1 MPRRQTSR
9 KRKNGGGNTCT
20 GAKKKTLAQLM
31 EEEAAAAKQ
40 ELDEIK
46 TALKVLNHFEYGT
59 SITEEEITTYNSV
72 LDKINSNFKD
82 GIDGKSDLTKLYS
95 SNKTTTFVSL
105 CNKFRTSLLSYLKEM
120 FLRILSFPNNKK
132 YKLSE
137 SELKCITEEEK
148 KKITERS
155 LLLKSQKELTES
167 EKVERENAVKRR
179 LDEQRAF
186 IIKSDY
192 DETVLHLCTFKSPT
206 LSADMSEQDVAYCAF
221 TMRNGVNLKNYSK
234 RFVIPSYKEWVQIV
248 KDANIEKPNFKQ
260 WLLDQN
266 KITAFDAN
274 FMEKIE
280 NITREYN
287 SNPTKLRYP
296 RAPTMEEWIK
306 INEAAE
312 RSKTP
317 APILDDEWLIKNNI
331 RGYKNA
337 NPTPGDKT
345 IAKTFGKTRR
355 RTKTPQ

>member
-1 MPRRQTSR
+1 MPRRQSTR

-20 GAKKKTLAQLM
+20 SSKKKTLAQLM

-46 TALKVLNHFEYGT
+46 TALKVLNHFELGIL
-59 SITEEEITTYNSV
+59 ITKEEITTYNSV
-72 LDKINSNFKD
+72 LYKINSNFKD

-95 SNKTTTFVSL
+95 SNKTQAFVSL
-105 CNKFRTSLLSYLKEM
+105 CNKFRTSLLSYLKQE
-120 FLRILSFPNNKK
+120 FLRILTYPNNKK

-179 LDEQRAF
+179 LDEQRAI

-192 DETVLHLCTFKSPT
+192 DDTISK
-206 LSADMSEQDVAYCAF
+206 
-221 TMRNGVNLKNYSK
+221 LKHYSK
-234 RFVIPSYKEWVQIV
+234 RIVIPSYKEWVQIV

-266 KITAFDAN
+266 IITEFDAS

-287 SNPTKLRYP
+287 SNPKKLRYS
-296 RAPTMEEWIK
+296 RAPTLEEWIK
-306 INEAAE
+306 INEDAE
-312 RSKTP
+312 RLSKP
-317 APILDDEWLIKNNI
+317 PPIFDDEWLIKNNI
-331 RGYKNA
+331 REYKNA

-355 RTKTPQ
+355 RTKKP

>member
-1 MPRRQTSR
+1 MPTRQSSR
-9 KRKNGGGNTCT
+9 KRKNGGGNMCT
-20 GAKKKTLAQLM
+20 GARKKTLAQLM
-31 EEEAAAAKQ
+31 EEEAAAAQQ

-59 SITEEEITTYNSV
+59 HITEEEITTYDSV
-72 LDKINSNFKD
+72 LDKINRVFIH
-82 GIDGKSDLTKLYS
+82 GIDGKSNLTILYPF
-95 SNKTTTFVSL
+95 NNTAIFIRL
-105 CNKFRTSLLSYLKEM
+105 CNKFRTSLLSYLKQE
-120 FLRILSFPNNKK
+120 FLRILSYPNNKK

-167 EKVERENAVKRR
+167 EKVERETAVERR
-179 LDEQRAF
+179 LAEQRAF
-186 IIKSDY
+186 IIESDY
-192 DETVLHLCTFKSPT
+192 GETVLKL
-206 LSADMSEQDVAYCAF
+206 E
-221 TMRNGVNLKNYSK
+221 NYSK
-234 RFVIPSYKEWVQIV
+234 RIVIPSYKEWVQIV
-248 KDANIEKPNFKQ
+248 KDANIENPNIKQ

-266 KITAFDAN
+266 KITASDAN

>member
-1 MPRRQTSR
+1 MPTRQSLR

-20 GAKKKTLAQLM
+20 GTKCQSKKTLAQLM
-31 EEEAAAAKQ
+31 EEEAAAAQQ

-46 TALKVLNHFEYGT
+46 TALKVLNHFELGT
-59 SITEEEITTYNSV
+59 QIKEEEMASYDSV
-72 LDKINSNFKD
+72 LDKINRDFQH

-95 SNKTTTFVSL
+95 SNKTTAFTSL
-105 CNKFRTSLLSYLKEM
+105 CNKFRTSLLSYLKQE
-120 FLRILSFPNNKK
+120 FLRILSYPNNKK

-148 KKITERS
+148 KKITERA

-179 LDEQRAF
+179 VAEQRAF

-192 DETVLHLCTFKSPT
+192 DETISK
-206 LSADMSEQDVAYCAF
+206 
-221 TMRNGVNLKNYSK
+221 LKYYSK
-234 RFVIPSYKEWVQIV
+234 RIVIPSYREWVKIIE
-248 KDANIEKPNFKQ
+248 DANIEKPNFKQ

-280 NITREYN
+280 NITREYSRN
-287 SNPTKLRYP
+287 ATKTRYP

-317 APILDDEWLIKNNI
+317 PPILDDEWLIKNNI
-331 RGYKNA
+331 RGYQTA
-337 NPTPGDKT
+337 NPRPGDKT

>member
-1 MPRRQTSR
+1 MPTRQSSR

-20 GAKKKTLAQLM
+20 DTKCQSKKTLAQLM
-31 EEEAAAAKQ
+31 EEEAAAAQQ
-40 ELDEIK
+40 ELDEIR
-46 TALKVLNHFEYGT
+46 TALKVLNHFELGT
-59 SITEEEITTYNSV
+59 QIKEEEMASYDSV
-72 LDKINSNFKD
+72 LDKINRDFQH

-95 SNKTTTFVSL
+95 SNKTTAFTSL
-105 CNKFRTSLLSYLKEM
+105 CNKFRTTLLSYLKQE
-120 FLRILSFPNNKK
+120 FLRILSYPNNKK

-148 KKITERS
+148 KKITERA
-155 LLLKSQKELTES
+155 LLLKSQKELTET

-179 LDEQRAF
+179 LAEQRVF

-192 DETVLHLCTFKSPT
+192 DETI
-206 LSADMSEQDVAYCAF
+206 
-221 TMRNGVNLKNYSK
+221 LKLKQYSK
-234 RFVIPSYKEWVQIV
+234 RFVIPSYREWVKIIE
-248 KDANIEKPNFKQ
+248 DANIEKPNLKQ

-266 KITAFDAN
+266 KITEFDAN

-280 NITREYN
+280 NITREYSRN
-287 SNPTKLRYP
+287 ATKTRYP

-317 APILDDEWLIKNNI
+317 TPILDDDWLIKNNI
-331 RGYKNA
+331 RGYQTA
-337 NPTPGDKT
+337 NPRPGDKT

-355 RTKTPQ
+355 RIKPPQ